1 MEKLGTKAETLQK
14 LYQRLI
20 SAEVLP
26 QICFTVSEW
35 NARKDEI
42 LDRYEKLE
50 WKESVVV
57 RSSSLMEDTAEQS
70 LAGKFESV
78 LNVNGK
84 ENFIQATEQVIASYG
99 TAGQQ
104 DQILV
109 QPMLQNVTSCGVA
122 FTIDPNTL
130 GNYYCN

>member
-14 LYQRLI
+14 LYQRLTI
-20 SAEVLP
+20 AEVLP
-26 QICFTVSEW
+26 QICFTVNDW
-35 NARKDEI
+35 NMERERI
-42 LDRYEKLE
+42 LDRYEALE

-99 TAGQQ
+99 RSEERRVGKE
-104 DQILV
+104 
-109 QPMLQNVTSCGVA
+109 C
-122 FTIDPNTL
+122 
-130 GNYYCN
+130 

>member
-26 QICFTVSEW
+26 QICITVSEW

-50 WKESVVV
+50 WRDSVVV

-78 LNVNGK
+78 LNLNG
-84 ENFIQATEQVIASYG
+84 
-99 TAGQQ
+99 
-104 DQILV
+104 
-109 QPMLQNVTSCGVA
+109 
-122 FTIDPNTL
+122 
-130 GNYYCN
+130 